1 MKATNEKVIS
11 DMRAYVMGIATAM
24 ALVANAAEK
33 QKFDPESMFG
43 ITLDSH
49 LPFDQESHANDTN
62 YVRASVERIAK
73 DVRVWGRCFRGFAPR
88 FVYLGADRGIE
99 SVTAIRG
106 DDLETRRLPA
116 LFKAIDGYF
125 AGFSGISPAEGR
137 SSETNRTWEGVSPD
151 GIGYS
156 VNVFTSIRNSD
167 GTAQIRLTLHSE
179 SDRCGAELRKA
190 KLEKEDKSR
199 IAAAYRMMQ
208 DKAYQGYWRY
218 WRRNLALSLC
228 FLKGGFGFAEYQEV
242 PCPFYWT
249 SDERGNVEATLALGE
264 GVTAKL
270 RAKFIPET
278 NEFSARLSYPEDKEF
293 LAEMASLRE
302 GGEARRNPRKDA
314 MAECMLKPV
323 SLKDMEPKVCKMLKM
338 MLEDDRISPP
348 LTRTVPEKLSAP
360 PFESFARAS
369 AAKTKILPSWSELPD
384 FAKLPKRGC
393 WVFNGRGVCKLR
405 AGFEEDGGLLVA
417 VTIGEKARS
426 DANAPSY
433 SWLKS
438 VMPRMKPAQEFESRA
453 SGGIP
458 DEKCEAIMTSA
469 EEFGGKVEE
478 QVLEL
483 NMFWHYRR
491 EDQLHIRFPSD
502 KAGSIAAFIKKAFDG
517 VLEFPVEMVVY

>member
-1 MKATNEKVIS
+1 
-11 DMRAYVMGIATAM
+11 MRAYVMGIATAM

-43 ITLDSH
+43 IALDSH

-125 AGFSGISPAEGR
+125 ARFSGISPAEGR

-302 GGEARRNPRKDA
+302 GGEARRDPQKDA
-314 MAECMLKPV
+314 MAECMLKAV
-323 SLKDMEPKVCKMLKM
+323 TLKDMETKVCEM
-338 MLEDDRISPP
+338 MKALLEEDGISPP
-348 LTRTVPEKLSAP
+348 LTRTVPEKLSAQ
-360 PFESFARAS
+360 PFESFVKPS
-369 AAKTKILPSWSELPD
+369 ATKALSSWAELPD
-384 FAKLPKRGC
+384 FAKLPKRSC
-393 WVFNGRGVCKLR
+393 WVFNGSGVCKLR
-405 AGFEEDGGLLVA
+405 VGVEEGGELLVV
-417 VTIGEKARS
+417 VTIGEKVRS
-426 DANAPSY
+426 DTNAPSY
-433 SWLKS
+433 FWLKS
-438 VMPRMKPAQEFESRA
+438 VRPRMKSAQEFASRA
-453 SGGIP
+453 RGGIS
-458 DEKCEAIMTSA
+458 DEKCESIMKTA
-469 EEFGGKVEE
+469 EEFGGSVEE
-478 QVLEL
+478 QVVEL
-483 NMFWHYRR
+483 DMFWHYRR
-491 EDQLHIRFPSD
+491 EDQLHIRFPNE
-502 KAGSIAAFIKKAFDG
+502 KLGSVASFLKKAFNG
-517 VLEFPVEMVVY
+517 VLEFPVEMEVY